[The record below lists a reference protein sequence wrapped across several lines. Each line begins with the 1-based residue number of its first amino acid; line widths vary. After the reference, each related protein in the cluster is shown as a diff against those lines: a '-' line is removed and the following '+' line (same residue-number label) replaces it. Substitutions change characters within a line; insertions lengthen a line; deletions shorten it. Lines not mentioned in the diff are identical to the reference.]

1 MKIFFEK
8 INYQFLIINTSK
20 RKLNPIKSNPISNER
35 NSSTNS
41 TVFTHL
47 DLYVKHSPKLHS
59 FCFGFVFEAFI
70 GEWVKGR

>member
-20 RKLNPIKSNPISNER
+20 RKLNPIKSNPIRNER

-47 DLYVKHSPKLHS
+47 DFYAKHSIFAILVLSLKLGL
-59 FCFGFVFEAFI
+59 FFI
-70 GEWVKGR
+70 DEWIKG